1 MHRTPSCIAA
11 VFSLAAFFATAASG
25 QEDPSKSA
33 VAEVYRMSQEA
44 KTLEE
49 FDAMLDECQRLME
62 AGLSQAHQDYVKQLA
77 SWAYNRRGE
86 LRAEEAAAKAEAGET
101 EAAAQLEAGALEDF
115 NEAIKL
121 DPTRWK
127 AYHNRGV
134 SYAMAGEY
142 EKALAEFD
150 QALRLKPT
158 YANSWFNR
166 GEIHYEQGKYAEAIA
181 DYNNALRASP
191 DDAETYTRRG
201 HAYFKLGRY
210 REALRDYS
218 RAVEL
223 KGDDALAYLNR
234 GEAYLS
240 LSMWTQASQDYRQAI
255 TLDGSLGRAY
265 QGAAW
270 LMATCPD
277 QRFRFPDR
285 VVAAALKAIEL
296 AGEEA
301 DYRYYDTL
309 AAAYA
314 TAGDF
319 TKAKET
325 IAQALTM
332 APSDKAED
340 LQKRQAL
347 YEQNLPYRLPS

>member
-1 MHRTPSCIAA
+1 
-11 VFSLAAFFATAASG
+11 
-25 QEDPSKSA
+25 
-33 VAEVYRMSQEA
+33 
-44 KTLEE
+44 
-49 FDAMLDECQRLME
+49 
-62 AGLSQAHQDYVKQLA
+62 
-77 SWAYNRRGE
+77 
-86 LRAEEAAAKAEAGET
+86 
-101 EAAAQLEAGALEDF
+101 
-115 NEAIKL
+115 
-121 DPTRWK
+121 
-127 AYHNRGV
+127 
-134 SYAMAGEY
+134 
-142 EKALAEFD
+142 
-150 QALRLKPT
+150 LRLRPT

-181 DYNNALRASP
+181 DYNNALRAAP

-255 TLDGSLGRAY
+255 TLDGNLGRAY

-285 VVAAALKAIEL
+285 AVAAAQKAIEL
-296 AGEEA
+296 SGEEA

-314 TAGDF
+314 GAGDF
-319 TKAKET
+319 AKARET

-340 LQKRQAL
+340 IQKRQAL
-347 YEQNLPYRLPS
+347 YEQNQPYRIPS